1 MFIKVLALLFGLFL
15 LVHVVASNAEPIYE
29 TTQGNIRL
37 VAYNEP
43 CKLDSVKNLAYRAV
57 WFENGKGIEGCIGAR
72 DDLGVAVAYF
82 ADKTIAVIPLY
93 AFRRVTAT

>member
-1 MFIKVLALLFGLFL
+1 MFPKLLALLAGLLL
-15 LVHVVASNAEPIYE
+15 LVHFSFVYGEPVYE
-29 TTQGNIRL
+29 TSQGNVRL

-43 CKLDSVKNLAYRAV
+43 CKLEAVKNLAYRAV
-57 WFENGKGIEGCIGAR
+57 WFEGGKEIEGCIGAR

-93 AFRRVTAT
+93 AFRRVQAT